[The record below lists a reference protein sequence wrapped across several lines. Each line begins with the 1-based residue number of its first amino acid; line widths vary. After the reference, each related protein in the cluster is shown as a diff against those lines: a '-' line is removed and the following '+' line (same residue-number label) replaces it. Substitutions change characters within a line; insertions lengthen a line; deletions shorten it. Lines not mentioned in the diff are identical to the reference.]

1 MNKTWKRQ
9 VFRHTALYT
18 AILMFSHTGGG
29 GGAQAQTQTQTHK
42 YAIVMNGQNLPEVK
56 WGQDYKKLAQK
67 SNERQFT
74 HTTNFHIKK
83 NVTLSFNNIDEVVA
97 EKKDVVVFGTAT
109 YLPPYGKVSGF
120 DADKL
125 KKRGDALGWIKTT
138 KPGLVGYSYEGVTC
152 QNNYNNA
159 SSGCPELIYKTQFSF
174 GQQGLKKKTTGGLDI
189 AEDKSRDNSPIYKL
203 QDYPGLGVSF
213 NLSSESLVKSIK
225 YNKIISSFSEG
236 VTQQNGTQN
245 QHKDKNLVYTTGD
258 YQYKNKYSSRYV
270 GQNEHSAIAFYLNAK
285 LHLLD
290 KKNIKNIAQGKTVN
304 LGTLKSYVEPT
315 AEWKN
320 KRQNY
325 FQGNWTFE
333 DKGTVSVK
341 LKLPE
346 VKAGRCVNKNNPNPN
361 AKAPS
366 PALTA
371 PALWFG
377 PVQNGKVQMYS
388 ASVSTYPDSSSSQIF
403 LQNLSRKDDTS
414 KPGRYSLKPLSTSEI
429 KSKEPNFTGRQTI
442 IRLDGRV
449 QQIKLGQSNN
459 EVVGFNGNSNN
470 ATFGIVSEGSFMPDT
485 SEWKKVLLPW
495 TVRVF
500 ADDSKF
506 KEFNKEEKDNK
517 PKYSQKYRSRDN
529 GKRERN
535 LGDIVNSPIVAV
547 GGYLATS
554 ANDGMVHI
562 FKKGNGGDE
571 RNYSLKLSYIPGTM
585 PRKDIENKDSTLAKE
600 LRAFAEKGYVGDRY
614 GVDGGFV
621 LRQVN
626 LNGKDHVFMFGAMG
640 FGGRGAYALDL
651 TKADGSDPTKASLFD
666 VKDNGNNG
674 NNGNNRVELGYT
686 VGTPQIGKTHNGKYA
701 AFLASGYATK
711 KIDDPTNK
719 TALYVYDLEN
729 NGNLIKKIEVKDGK
743 GGLSSPTLVD
753 KDLDGTVDIA
763 YAGDRGGKMYRF
775 DLSGQSPDQWT
786 VRPIFE
792 GTKPITSAPAISQ
805 LKDKRVVIF
814 GTGSD
819 LSEEDVDNME
829 EQYIYGIF
837 DDDTA
842 TTGTVNFSGSGG
854 GLLEQ
859 VLSRDNDNKTLF
871 LTDYKRS
878 DGSGSKGWVVKL
890 KDGQRVTVKPTVVLR
905 TAFVTIRKYN
915 DGGCGAETAILGI
928 NTADGGKLTK
938 KSARPIVPDA
948 NKDVAQ
954 YSGHKQTTKG
964 KSIPIGCMQKGN
976 EIVCPN
982 GYVYDK
988 PVNVRYLDEKKTDG
1002 FSTTAD
1008 GDAGGSG
1015 IDPAGKRSGKN
1026 NRCFSQKGV
1035 RTLLMNDLDSLDIT
1049 GPTCGMKRIS
1059 WREVFY

>member
-29 GGAQAQTQTQTHK
+29 GGQAQAQTQTHK
-42 YAIVMNGQNLPEVK
+42 YAIVMNNQKLPEVK
-56 WGQDYKKLAQK
+56 WGNDYSSLTDK
-67 SNERQFT
+67 SNEREVT
-74 HTTNFHIKK
+74 HTSKFVVAKKHISF
-83 NVTLSFNNIDEVVA
+83 SFNNTDEVVA
-97 EKKDVVVFGTAT
+97 EKKDAVVFGAAT

-120 DADKL
+120 DTAKL
-125 KKRGDALGWIKTT
+125 AERKNALDQIGTT
-138 KPGLVGYSYEGVTC
+138 HPGLIGYNYQDVTC
-152 QNNYNNA
+152 A
-159 SSGCPELIYKTQFSF
+159 SGNCPELSYRTQFTF
-174 GQQGLKKKTTGGLDI
+174 NNGLKRNGNGGRLDI
-189 AEDKSRDNSPIYKL
+189 YEDKSRDSSPIYKL
-203 QDYPGLGVSF
+203 KDYPWLGVSF
-213 NLSSESLVKSIK
+213 NLGGESSFKPKRQGSLV
-225 YNKIISSFSEG
+225 SSFSED
-236 VTQQNGTQN
+236 VTQQNGTQD
-245 QHKDKNLVYTTGD
+245 QYKSKNLVYTTDD
-258 YQYKNKYSSRYV
+258 YNSKGNKNHQDKHHAV
-270 GQNEHSAIAFYLNAK
+270 AFYLNAK

-290 KKNIKNIAQGKTVN
+290 KKQIKNIAQGVTVD
-304 LGTLKSYVEPT
+304 LGTLKTRIEPT
-315 AEWKN
+315 DAWKN
-320 KRQNY
+320 RQGSY
-325 FQGNWTFE
+325 FNNGTWTYE
-333 DKGTVSVK
+333 EKGSVSVK

-346 VKAGRCVNKNNPNPN
+346 VKAGRCVNANNPNKST
-361 AKAPS
+361 KAPS

-388 ASVSTYPDSSSSQIF
+388 ASVSTYPDSSSSRIY
-403 LQNLSRKDDTS
+403 LQNLKRKDDPGR
-414 KPGRYSLKPLSTSEI
+414 PGRYSLATLN
-429 KSKEPNFTGRQTI
+429 KSDIESREPTFTGRQTV
-442 IRLDGRV
+442 IRLDKGV
-449 QQIKLGQSNN
+449 HQIKLKGN
-459 EVVGFNGNSNN
+459 EVEGFKGNNGND
-470 ATFGIVSEGSFMPDT
+470 TFGIVSEGSFMPDA

-495 TVRVF
+495 TVRGF

-506 KEFNKEEKDNK
+506 KAFNKEKNNDNK
-517 PKYSQKYRSRDN
+517 PKYSQRYRIRENGNN
-529 GKRERN
+529 GKRD

-547 GGYLATS
+547 GEYLATS

-562 FKKGNGGDE
+562 FKKGNGDA

-585 PRKDIENKDSTLAKE
+585 PRKDIESKDSTLAQE
-600 LRAFAEKGYVGDRY
+600 LRTFAEKGYVGDRY

-621 LRQVN
+621 LREVERG
-626 LNGKDHVFMFGAMG
+626 GKKHVFMFGAMG

-651 TKADGSDPTKASLFD
+651 TKVDSNNPTAVSLFD
-666 VKDNGNNG
+666 VKNDNNNG
-674 NNGNNRVELGYT
+674 NNGVKLGYT

-711 KIDDPTNK
+711 DINSNDNT

-729 NGNLIKKIEVKDGK
+729 NNGTPIAKINVPDGK

-775 DLSGQSPDQWT
+775 DLSGNNPNSWT
-786 VRPIFE
+786 VRTIFE

-819 LSEEDVDNME
+819 LSEEDVDNKDI
-829 EQYIYGIF
+829 QHVYGIF
-837 DDDTA
+837 DNDTDTSVA
-842 TTGTVNFSGSGG
+842 KDGQGN

-859 VLSRDNDNKTLF
+859 VLKKDGNTLF
-871 LTDYKRS
+871 LSDYKRS
-878 DGSGSKGWVVKL
+878 NGSGDKGWVVKL
-890 KDGQRVTVKPTVVLR
+890 EAGQRVTVKPTVVLR
-905 TAFVTIRKYN
+905 TAFVTIRKYKDN
-915 DGGCGAETAILGI
+915 GCGAETAILGI

-938 KSARPIVPDA
+938 KSARPIVPAA
-948 NKDVAQ
+948 NSKVAQ
-954 YSGHKQTTKG
+954 YSGDKKTSSG
-964 KSIPIGCMQKGN
+964 KSIPIGCMEKDNG
-976 EIVCPN
+976 IVCPN

-1059 WREVFY
+1059 WREIFY

>member
-1 MNKTWKRQ
+1 MNKTLKRR
-9 VFRHTALYT
+9 VFRHTALYA

-29 GGAQAQTQTQTHK
+29 GAQAQTHN
-42 YAIVMNGQNLPEVK
+42 YAIVMNEQNQPEVK
-56 WGQDYKKLAQK
+56 QEGSYSTLREKDR
-67 SNERQFT
+67 ERKFIY
-74 HTTNFHIKK
+74 NKGRSGGGS
-83 NVTLSFNNIDEVVA
+83 VSFNNSDELVSRQSGTA
-97 EKKDVVVFGTAT
+97 VFGTAT

-120 DADKL
+120 DADGL
-125 KKRGDALGWIKTT
+125 EKRNNAAGWIRTT
-138 KPGLVGYSYEGVTC
+138 RIALAGYSY
-152 QNNYNNA
+152 A
-159 SSGCPELIYKTQFSF
+159 SVVCKSSTGCPKLVYKTRFSF
-174 GQQGLKKKTTGGLDI
+174 DNPDLEKIGGRLDRHT
-189 AEDKSRDNSPIYKL
+189 DPSRDNSPIYKL
-203 QDYPGLGVSF
+203 KDHPWLGVSF
-213 NLSSESLVKSIK
+213 NLGSENTVKNGKSSSKL
-225 YNKIISSFSEG
+225 ISSFNENNNNQTIVSTTEG
-236 VTQQNGTQN
+236 DPISLGDQQREHTAV
-245 QHKDKNLVYTTGD
+245 VY
-258 YQYKNKYSSRYV
+258 
-270 GQNEHSAIAFYLNAK
+270 YLNAK

-290 KKNIKNIAQGKTVN
+290 KKGIKDITDKTVQ
-304 LGTLKSYVEPT
+304 LGVLKPSIDVKT
-315 AEWKN
+315 QKTGFSGILSFWA
-320 KRQNY
+320 
-325 FQGNWTFE
+325 NWDIKDT
-333 DKGTVSVK
+333 GQIPVK
-341 LKLPE
+341 LGLQQ
-346 VKAGRCVNKNNPNPN
+346 VKADRCINKQNPNP
-361 AKAPS
+361 KSQAPS

-388 ASVSTYPDSSSSQIF
+388 ASVSTYPDSSSSRIF
-403 LQNLSRKDDTS
+403 LQNLKRKNDPN
-414 KPGRYSLKPLSTSEI
+414 KPGRYSLADLSALDI
-429 KSKEPNFTGRQTI
+429 QSKEPTFTGRQTI
-442 IRLDGRV
+442 IRLDGGVRHI
-449 QQIKLGQSNN
+449 QLDKSN
-459 EVVGFNGNSNN
+459 EATGLNGNDGKNE
-470 ATFGIVSEGSFMPDT
+470 TFGIVSEGSFMPDT

-495 TVRVF
+495 TVRDS

-506 KEFNKEEKDNK
+506 KAFNKEENNGNK
-517 PKYSQKYRSRDN
+517 PKYSQKYRIRDN
-529 GKRERN
+529 GNNNNRN

-547 GGYLATS
+547 GEYLATS

-562 FKKGNGGDE
+562 FKKGNGGDD
-571 RNYSLKLSYIPGTM
+571 RSYNLKLSYIPGTM
-585 PRKDIENKDSTLAKE
+585 PRKDIESKESTLAKE

-621 LRQVN
+621 LRKVER
-626 LNGKDHVFMFGAMG
+626 NGKDHVFMFGAMG

-651 TKADGSDPTKASLFD
+651 TKIDSNNLTGVSMFD
-666 VKDNGNNG
+666 VPNDKNN
-674 NNGNNRVELGYT
+674 NKNDNNRVELGYT
-686 VGTPQIGKTHNGKYA
+686 VGTPQIGKTHDGKYA

-711 KIDDPTNK
+711 TIDDQQNK
-719 TALYVYDLEN
+719 TALYVYDLESS
-729 NGNLIKKIEVKDGK
+729 GTLIKKIDVPGGK

-753 KDLDGTVDIA
+753 KDLDGIVDIA
-763 YAGDRGGKMYRF
+763 YAGDRGGNMYRF
-775 DLSGQSPDQWT
+775 DLSSDNPSSWT
-786 VRPIFE
+786 VRTIFS
-792 GTKPITSAPAISQ
+792 GNKPITSAPAISQ

-819 LSEEDVDNME
+819 LSEDDVDKTD

-842 TTGTVNFSGSGG
+842 TTGPVNVSGTGG

-859 VLSRDNDNKTLF
+859 VLTEENKTLF

-905 TAFVTIRKYN
+905 TAFVTIRKYKDN
-915 DGGCGAETAILGI
+915 GCGAETAILGI

-938 KSARPIVPDA
+938 KSARPIVPADNTA
-948 NKDVAQ
+948 VAQ

-964 KSIPIGCMQKGN
+964 KSIPIGCMEKDNG
-976 EIVCPN
+976 IVCPN

-1015 IDPAGKRSGKN
+1015 IDPDGKRSGKN

-1059 WREVFY
+1059 WREIFY

>member
-1 MNKTWKRQ
+1 MNKTLKRQ
-9 VFRHTALYT
+9 VFRHTALYA

-29 GGAQAQTQTQTHK
+29 GAQAETHN
-42 YAIVMNGQNLPEVK
+42 YAIVMNEQNQLKVK
-56 WGQDYKKLAQK
+56 QEGSYSTLREKDR
-67 SNERQFT
+67 ERKFIYNRGRQGGGSVFFDNT
-74 HTTNFHIKK
+74 D
-83 NVTLSFNNIDEVVA
+83 TLVSRQSGTA
-97 EKKDVVVFGTAT
+97 VFGTAT

-120 DADKL
+120 DERKL
-125 KKRGDALGWIKTT
+125 KERNNAVDWIHTT
-138 KPGLVGYSYEGVTC
+138 RAGLAGYAYTNVICRSSDQCPQLVYETKFSFDGIGLVK
-152 QNNYNNA
+152 NA
-159 SSGCPELIYKTQFSF
+159 GR
-174 GQQGLKKKTTGGLDI
+174 LDRHS
-189 AEDKSRDNSPIYKL
+189 DPSRENSPIYKL
-203 QDYPGLGVSF
+203 KDHPWLGVSF
-213 NLSSESLVKSIK
+213 NLGSENTVKNGNSF
-225 YNKIISSFSEG
+225 NRLISSFSEDNNNQTIVSTTRG
-236 VTQQNGTQN
+236 HLISLGDQQ
-245 QHKDKNLVYTTGD
+245 
-258 YQYKNKYSSRYV
+258 R
-270 GQNEHSAIAFYLNAK
+270 EHTAMAYYLNAK

-290 KKNIKNIAQGKTVN
+290 KKGIKDIAQGKTVD
-304 LGTLKSYVEPT
+304 LGTLRPRVEAKVRRGGGNLLNFWAT
-315 AEWKN
+315 WKI
-320 KRQNY
+320 
-325 FQGNWTFE
+325 E
-333 DKGTVSVK
+333 DKGNITVR
-341 LKLPE
+341 LDLPE
-346 VKAGRCVNKNNPNPN
+346 VKAGRCTNAAHPNSK
-361 AKAPS
+361 AKPPS

-377 PVQNGKVQMYS
+377 PVQNGKAEMYS
-388 ASVSTYPDSSSSQIF
+388 ASVSTYPDSSSSRIF
-403 LQNLSRKDDTS
+403 LQNLKRKNDPN
-414 KPGRYSLKPLSTSEI
+414 KPGRYSLADLSASDI
-429 KSKEPNFTGRQTI
+429 QSKEPTFTSRQTV
-442 IRLDGRV
+442 IRLDKGV
-449 QQIKLGQSNN
+449 HQIKLQGN
-459 EVVGFNGNSNN
+459 EVTGFNGNSNN
-470 ATFGIVSEGSFMPDT
+470 ATFGIVSEGSFMPDA

-495 TVRVF
+495 TVR
-500 ADDSKF
+500 ASNDDGQF
-506 KEFNKEEKDNK
+506 NTFNKKENNGK
-517 PKYSQKYRSRDN
+517 PTYSQKYRSRDN
-529 GKRERN
+529 SKRERD

-562 FKKGNGGDE
+562 FKKGNGDA
-571 RNYSLKLSYIPGTM
+571 RDYSLKLSYIPGTM
-585 PRKDIENKDSTLAKE
+585 PRKDIQNTESTLAKE

-621 LRQVN
+621 LRKVDN
-626 LNGKDHVFMFGAMG
+626 LNGQNRVFMFGAMG

-651 TKADGSDPTKASLFD
+651 TKADDNDPTKASLFD

-674 NNGNNRVELGYT
+674 NNGNNGVKLGYT
-686 VGTPQIGKTHNGKYA
+686 VGTPQIGKTHNDKYA

-711 KIDDPTNK
+711 TIDDQQNK
-719 TALYVYDLEN
+719 TALYVYDLESS
-729 NGNLIKKIEVKDGK
+729 GTLIKKIDVPGGK

-763 YAGDRGGKMYRF
+763 YAGDRGGSMYRF
-775 DLSGQSPDQWT
+775 DLSSQSPDQWT

-792 GTKPITSAPAISQ
+792 GTKPITSAPAVSK

-819 LSEEDVDNME
+819 LSEEDVDSKE
-829 EQYIYGIF
+829 IQHVYGIF
-837 DDDTA
+837 DNDTD
-842 TTGTVNFSGSGG
+842 TGTAQDGQGK

-859 VLSRDNDNKTLF
+859 VLSEENKTLF

-878 DGSGSKGWVVKL
+878 NGSGSKGWMVKL
-890 KDGQRVTVKPTVVLR
+890 QPGQRVTVKPTVVLR

-915 DGGCGAETAILGI
+915 DGGCGAQTAILGI

-938 KSARPIVPDA
+938 KSARPIVPADNTA
-948 NKDVAQ
+948 VAQ
-954 YSGHKQTTKG
+954 YSGHKKGING

-1015 IDPAGKRSGKN
+1015 IDPDGKRSGKN

-1059 WREVFY
+1059 WREIFY

>member
-1 MNKTWKRQ
+1 
-9 VFRHTALYT
+9 
-18 AILMFSHTGGG
+18 G
-29 GGAQAQTQTQTHK
+29 GGAQAQTNTYP
-42 YAIVMNGQNLPEVK
+42 YAIVMNAQKLPEVK
-56 WGQDYKKLAQK
+56 WGDAYSSLPNK
-67 SNERQFT
+67 SNPRQVTFT
-74 HTTNFHIKK
+74 SNFSFTKRNSIF
-83 NVTLSFNNIDEVVA
+83 SFNNTDEVVA
-97 EKKDVVVFGTAT
+97 QKNGTVVFGTAT

-120 DADKL
+120 DAAKL
-125 KKRGDALGWIKTT
+125 TKRGDALDWIGTT
-138 KPGLVGYSYEGVTC
+138 HPGLVGYSYQGNTC
-152 QNNYNNA
+152 
-159 SSGCPELIYKTQFSF
+159 SSGNCPDVSYKTQFTF
-174 GQQGLKKKTTGGLDI
+174 GNSGLAKKTNGGGLDI
-189 AEDKSRDNSPIYKL
+189 YADKSRDNSPIYKL
-203 QDYPGLGVSF
+203 QGYPWLGVSF
-213 NLSSESLVKSIK
+213 NLSSESLFESKHLKKTV
-225 YNKIISSFSEG
+225 SSFSED
-236 VTQQNGTQN
+236 VTQQNGAGS

-258 YQYKNKYSSRYV
+258 GRNHGNQVHQDKHHAV
-270 GQNEHSAIAFYLNAK
+270 VFYLNAK

-290 KKNIKNIAQGKTVN
+290 KKQIKNIAQGSELN
-304 LGTLKSYVEPT
+304 LGTLKTRIEPT
-315 AEWKN
+315 DAWKN
-320 KRQNY
+320 QRHLVINA
-325 FQGNWTFE
+325 NWEFKDT
-333 DKGTVSVK
+333 GTVSVK

-346 VKAGRCVNKNNPNPN
+346 VKAGRCINKDNPNPKS
-361 AKAPS
+361 KAPS

-377 PVQNGKVQMYS
+377 PVQNGKAEMYS
-388 ASVSTYPDSSSSQIF
+388 ASVSTYPDSSSSRIF
-403 LQNLSRKDDTS
+403 LQNLKRKTDTS
-414 KPGRYSLKPLSTSEI
+414 RPGRYSLATLN
-429 KSKEPNFTGRQTI
+429 KSDIESREPTFTGRQTI
-442 IRLDGRV
+442 IRLDGGV
-449 QQIKLGQSNN
+449 QQIKLQGN
-459 EVVGFNGNSNN
+459 EGTSFNVNNGNN
-470 ATFGIVSEGSFMPDT
+470 TFGIVKDLGVDPDA

-495 TVRVF
+495 TVRGF

-506 KEFNKEEKDNK
+506 KEFNKEENNGK
-517 PKYSQKYRSRDN
+517 PKYSQKYRSRDTNN
-529 GKRERN
+529 GNRN

-547 GGYLATS
+547 GEYLATS

-562 FKKGNGGDE
+562 FKKGNGGDA

-585 PRKDIENKDSTLAKE
+585 PRKDIENKESTLAKE

-621 LRQVN
+621 LRKVER
-626 LNGKDHVFMFGAMG
+626 NGKDHVFMFGAMG

-651 TKADGSDPTKASLFD
+651 TKIDSNNLTGVSMFD
-666 VKDNGNNG
+666 VQNDKNN
-674 NNGNNRVELGYT
+674 NKNDNNRVELGYT
-686 VGTPQIGKTHNGKYA
+686 VGTPQIGKTHNDKYA

-711 KIDDPTNK
+711 TIDSTDNK

-753 KDLDGTVDIA
+753 KDLDGIVDIA
-763 YAGDRGGKMYRF
+763 YAGDRGGNMYRF
-775 DLSGQSPDQWT
+775 DLSSDNPSSWT
-786 VRPIFE
+786 VRTIFQ

-819 LSEEDVDNME
+819 LSEEDVDKND

-842 TTGTVNFSGSGG
+842 TNNVKVDLKGLGG

-859 VLSRDNDNKTLF
+859 HLTQEDKTLF

-878 DGSGSKGWVVKL
+878 DGSGNKGWIVKL
-890 KDGQRVTVKPTVVLR
+890 KEGQRVTVKPTVVLR

-938 KSARPIVPDA
+938 KSARPIVPEA
-948 NKDVAQ
+948 NTAVAQ
-954 YSGHKQTTKG
+954 YSGHKQTAKG
-964 KSIPIGCMQKGN
+964 KSIPIGCMWKNN
-976 EIVCPN
+976 ETVCPN

-1015 IDPAGKRSGKN
+1015 IDPDGKRAGKN

-1035 RTLLMNDLDSLDIT
+1035 RTLLMNDLDSL
-1049 GPTCGMKRIS
+1049 
-1059 WREVFY
+1059 

>member
-1 MNKTWKRQ
+1 
-9 VFRHTALYT
+9 
-18 AILMFSHTGGG
+18 MFSHTGGG
-29 GGAQAQTQTQTHK
+29 GGRQAQAQTHQ
-42 YAIVMNGQNLPEVK
+42 YSIVMNGQNLPEVK
-56 WGQDYKKLAQK
+56 WGRAHSSLLHK
-67 SNERQFT
+67 NNIRQFT
-74 HTTNFHIKK
+74 FTNSTGIRQNRIF
-83 NVTLSFNNIDEVVA
+83 SFNNTDEVVA
-97 EKKDVVVFGTAT
+97 EKKDVVVFGAAT

-120 DADKL
+120 DTAKL
-125 KKRGDALGWIKTT
+125 TERGKALNWIGTT
-138 KPGLVGYSYEGVTC
+138 RPGVIGYSYQGITC
-152 QNNYNNA
+152 S
-159 SSGCPELIYKTQFSF
+159 SSGCPELNYSTQFTF
-174 GQQGLKKKTTGGLDI
+174 GNQGLKRKTKGGLDI
-189 AEDKSRDNSPIYKL
+189 DEDKSRDNSPIYKL
-203 QDYPGLGVSF
+203 QDYPWLGVSF
-213 NLSSESLVKSIK
+213 NLSGESSFRPKRNNQL
-225 YNKIISSFSEG
+225 ISSFGEE
-236 VTQQNGTQN
+236 VTQNNGAQSPY
-245 QHKDKNLVYTTGD
+245 KDKNLVYTTAD
-258 YQYKNKYSSRYV
+258 YNNKNNNTHQDKSHAV
-270 GQNEHSAIAFYLNAK
+270 AFYLNAK

-290 KKNIKNIAQGKTVN
+290 KKQIQNIAKNKTFN
-304 LGTLKSYVEPT
+304 LGTLKTRIELT
-315 AEWKN
+315 EEWKKKN
-320 KRQNY
+320 TNGIL
-325 FQGNWTFE
+325 FAVNWEFKDT
-333 DKGTVSVK
+333 GTVSVK

-346 VKAGRCVNKNNPNPN
+346 VKAGRCVNKDNPNPKS
-361 AKAPS
+361 KAPS

-377 PVQNGKVQMYS
+377 PVKDGKAEMYS

-414 KPGRYSLKPLSTSEI
+414 KPGRYSLKPLSMSEI
-429 KSKEPNFTGRQTI
+429 KSKEPSFTGRQTI
-442 IRLDGRV
+442 IRLDGGVRE
-449 QQIKLGQSNN
+449 IKLDRNN
-459 EVVGFNGNSNN
+459 EATGLNGNDGKNE
-470 ATFGIVSEGSFMPDT
+470 TFGIVSEGSFMPDT

-495 TVRVF
+495 TVRGL
-500 ADDSKF
+500 DNYNQF
-506 KEFNKEEKDNK
+506 KIFNQEAKDGK

-529 GKRERN
+529 NKGERN

-547 GGYLATS
+547 GEYLATS

-562 FKKGNGGDE
+562 FKQSGGDE

-585 PRKDIENKDSTLAKE
+585 PRKDIQSQDSTLAKE

-621 LRQVN
+621 LRQVER
-626 LNGKDHVFMFGAMG
+626 NGKDHVFMFGAMG

-651 TKADGSDPTKASLFD
+651 TKADGNDPTKASLFD
-666 VKDNGNNG
+666 VKDNG

-686 VGTPQIGKTHNGKYA
+686 VGTPQIGKTHNDKYA

-711 KIDDPTNK
+711 EITSGDNK

-753 KDLDGTVDIA
+753 KDLDGTIDIA

-775 DLSGQSPDQWT
+775 DLSSQNPDQWT

-819 LSEEDVDNME
+819 LSEDDVDSKE
-829 EQYIYGIF
+829 IQHVYGIF
-837 DDDTA
+837 DNDTD
-842 TTGTVNFSGSGG
+842 TGVAKDGQGN

-859 VLSRDNDNKTLF
+859 VLSEENKTLF

-878 DGSGSKGWVVKL
+878 NGSGSKGWMVKL
-890 KDGQRVTVKPTVVLR
+890 QPRQRVTVKPTVVLR
-905 TAFVTIRKYN
+905 TAFVTIHKYTGT
-915 DGGCGAETAILGI
+915 DKCGAETAILGI

-938 KSARPIVPDA
+938 KSARPIVPEA
-948 NKDVAQ
+948 NQAVAQ
-954 YSGHKQTTKG
+954 YSGHKQTAKG
-964 KSIPIGCMQKGN
+964 KSIPIGCMWKNN
-976 EIVCPN
+976 ETVCPN

-1059 WREVFY
+1059 WREVFF

>member
-1 MNKTWKRQ
+1 
-9 VFRHTALYT
+9 
-18 AILMFSHTGGG
+18 
-29 GGAQAQTQTQTHK
+29 
-42 YAIVMNGQNLPEVK
+42 
-56 WGQDYKKLAQK
+56 
-67 SNERQFT
+67 
-74 HTTNFHIKK
+74 
-83 NVTLSFNNIDEVVA
+83 
-97 EKKDVVVFGTAT
+97 
-109 YLPPYGKVSGF
+109 
-120 DADKL
+120 
-125 KKRGDALGWIKTT
+125 
-138 KPGLVGYSYEGVTC
+138 
-152 QNNYNNA
+152 
-159 SSGCPELIYKTQFSF
+159 
-174 GQQGLKKKTTGGLDI
+174 
-189 AEDKSRDNSPIYKL
+189 
-203 QDYPGLGVSF
+203 
-213 NLSSESLVKSIK
+213 
-225 YNKIISSFSEG
+225 
-236 VTQQNGTQN
+236 
-245 QHKDKNLVYTTGD
+245 
-258 YQYKNKYSSRYV
+258 
-270 GQNEHSAIAFYLNAK
+270 
-285 LHLLD
+285 
-290 KKNIKNIAQGKTVN
+290 
-304 LGTLKSYVEPT
+304 
-315 AEWKN
+315 
-320 KRQNY
+320 
-325 FQGNWTFE
+325 
-333 DKGTVSVK
+333 
-341 LKLPE
+341 
-346 VKAGRCVNKNNPNPN
+346 
-361 AKAPS
+361 
-366 PALTA
+366 
-371 PALWFG
+371 WFG

-429 KSKEPNFTGRQTI
+429 KSKEPSFAGRQTV
-442 IRLDGRV
+442 IRLDGVV
-449 QQIKLGQSNN
+449 QQIKLSRNN
-459 EVVGFNGNSNN
+459 DEVVNFNVNN
-470 ATFGIVSEGSFMPDT
+470 GKNDTFGIVSEGSFMPDT

-495 TVRVF
+495 TVR
-500 ADDSKF
+500 ASNDDNQF
-506 KEFNKEEKDNK
+506 KTINQQLNQQKIQ
-517 PKYSQKYRSRDN
+517 YSQRYRIRENGNN
-529 GKRERN
+529 GKRD

-562 FKKGNGGDE
+562 FKKNGGGDD

-585 PRKDIENKDSTLAKE
+585 PRKDIQSQDSTLAKE

-621 LRQVN
+621 LRQY
-626 LNGKDHVFMFGAMG
+626 KDRVFMFGAMG

-651 TKADGSDPTKASLFD
+651 SKADSNDPKNASLFD
-666 VKDNGNNG
+666 VKNGDSSA
-674 NNGNNRVELGYT
+674 ELGYT

-729 NGNLIKKIEVKDGK
+729 NGTLIRKIEVKDGK

-763 YAGDRGGKMYRF
+763 YAGDRGGNMYRF
-775 DLSGQSPDQWT
+775 DLSGNNPNSWT
-786 VRPIFE
+786 VRTIFE
-792 GTKPITSAPAISQ
+792 GNKPITSAPAISQ

-819 LSEEDVDNME
+819 LSEDDVLSTD

-837 DDDTA
+837 DDDTVA
-842 TTGTVNFSGSGG
+842 NNVNVKLSGLGG

-859 VLSRDNDNKTLF
+859 KLSEENKTLF

-878 DGSGSKGWVVKL
+878 DGSGDKGWVVKL

-938 KSARPIVPDA
+938 KSARPIVPEA
-948 NKDVAQ
+948 NQAVAQ
-954 YSGHKQTTKG
+954 YSGHKKGTNG
-964 KSIPIGCMQKGN
+964 KSIPIGCMEKNGGT
-976 EIVCPN
+976 VCPN

-1049 GPTCGMKRIS
+1049 GPMCGMKRIS
-1059 WREVFY
+1059 WREIFY

>member
-29 GGAQAQTQTQTHK
+29 GGQAQAQTQTHK
-42 YAIVMNGQNLPEVK
+42 YAIVMNAQNLPEVK
-56 WGQDYKKLAQK
+56 WGNQYQSLTHK
-67 SNERQFT
+67 SNEREVI
-74 HTTNFHIKK
+74 HTSGFSLVKKHISF
-83 NVTLSFNNIDEVVA
+83 SFNNTDEVVA
-97 EKKDVVVFGTAT
+97 EKKDAVVFGAAT

-120 DADKL
+120 D
-125 KKRGDALGWIKTT
+125 TT
-138 KPGLVGYSYEGVTC
+138 KLTERKNAVDQIGTTHPGLVGYSYEGSTC
-152 QNNYNNA
+152 
-159 SSGCPELIYKTQFSF
+159 SSEGCPTVAYRTQFTF
-174 GQQGLKKKTTGGLDI
+174 GNSSLAKKTNGGGLDI
-189 AEDKSRDNSPIYKL
+189 YEDKSRDNSPIYKL
-203 QDYPGLGVSF
+203 KDHPWLGVSF
-213 NLSSESLVKSIK
+213 NLGGESSFKPKRQGSLV
-225 YNKIISSFSEG
+225 SSFSED
-236 VTQQNGTQN
+236 VTQQNGADS
-245 QHKDKNLVYTTGD
+245 QHKGKNLVYTTDD
-258 YQYKNKYSSRYV
+258 YKSQNNKNHQDKHHAV
-270 GQNEHSAIAFYLNAK
+270 AFYLNAK

-290 KKNIKNIAQGKTVN
+290 KKHITNIAQVGTVD
-304 LGTLKSYVEPT
+304 LGTLKTRIEPT
-315 AEWKN
+315 EAWK
-320 KRQNY
+320 KQNNN
-325 FQGNWTFE
+325 FFSGSWTYE
-333 DKGTVSVK
+333 EKGLVSVK

-429 KSKEPNFTGRQTI
+429 KSKEPTFTGRQTV
-442 IRLDGRV
+442 IRLDSGV
-449 QQIKLGQSNN
+449 QQIKLGKNNN
-459 EVVGFNGNSNN
+459 EVTGFNGNSNN

-495 TVRVF
+495 TVRGF
-500 ADDSKF
+500 ADDNRF
-506 KEFNKEEKDNK
+506 KSINQESSQ
-517 PKYSQKYRSRDN
+517 YSQRYRIRDN
-529 GKRERN
+529 NSNRN

-547 GGYLATS
+547 GEYLATS

-562 FKKGNGGDE
+562 FKKNGGGDD

-585 PRKDIENKDSTLAKE
+585 PRKDIESKDSTLAKE

-621 LRQVN
+621 LRQVERD
-626 LNGKDHVFMFGAMG
+626 GKTRVFMFGAMG

-651 TKADGSDPTKASLFD
+651 TKAENGNPTAVSLFD
-666 VKDNGNNG
+666 VKHDNSGNNS
-674 NNGNNRVELGYT
+674 NNSNNSVQLGYT

-711 KIDDPTNK
+711 TIDDQQNK
-719 TALYVYDLEN
+719 TALYVYDLESN
-729 NGNLIKKIEVKDGK
+729 NGTPIATINVPDGK

-775 DLSGQSPDQWT
+775 DLSGNNPNSWT
-786 VRPIFE
+786 VRTIFE

-819 LSEEDVDNME
+819 LSEEDVDNKDI
-829 EQYIYGIF
+829 QHVYGIF
-837 DDDTA
+837 DNDTDTSVA
-842 TTGTVNFSGSGG
+842 KDGQGN

-859 VLSRDNDNKTLF
+859 VLKKDGNTLF
-871 LTDYKRS
+871 LSDYKRS
-878 DGSGSKGWVVKL
+878 NGSGDKGWVVKL
-890 KDGQRVTVKPTVVLR
+890 EAGQRVTVKPTVVLR
-905 TAFVTIRKYN
+905 TAFVTIRKYTT
-915 DGGCGAETAILGI
+915 DGCGAETAILGI

-938 KSARPIVPDA
+938 KSARPIVPEA
-948 NKDVAQ
+948 NTAVAQ
-954 YSGHKQTTKG
+954 YSGHKKTSSG
-964 KSIPIGCMQKGN
+964 KSIPIGCMEKNGGT
-976 EIVCPN
+976 VCPN

-1015 IDPAGKRSGKN
+1015 IDPDGKRSGKN

-1059 WREVFY
+1059 WREIFY

>member
-29 GGAQAQTQTQTHK
+29 GGQAQAQTQTQTHK
-42 YAIVMNGQNLPEVK
+42 YAIVMNAQNLPEVK
-56 WGQDYKKLAQK
+56 WGNQYQSLTHK
-67 SNERQFT
+67 SNEREVI
-74 HTTNFHIKK
+74 HTSGFSLAKKHISF
-83 NVTLSFNNIDEVVA
+83 SFNNTDEVVA
-97 EKKDVVVFGTAT
+97 EKKDAVVFGAAT

-120 DADKL
+120 D
-125 KKRGDALGWIKTT
+125 TT
-138 KPGLVGYSYEGVTC
+138 KLTERKNAVDQIGTTHPGLVGYSYEGNTC
-152 QNNYNNA
+152 
-159 SSGCPELIYKTQFSF
+159 SSGGCPTVAYRTQFTF
-174 GQQGLKKKTTGGLDI
+174 GNSSLAKKTNGGGLDI
-189 AEDKSRDNSPIYKL
+189 YEDKSRDNSPIYKL
-203 QDYPGLGVSF
+203 KDHPWLGVSF
-213 NLSSESLVKSIK
+213 NLGGESSFKPKRQGSLV
-225 YNKIISSFSEG
+225 SSFSED
-236 VTQQNGTQN
+236 VTQQNGADS
-245 QHKDKNLVYTTGD
+245 QHKGKNLVYTTDD
-258 YQYKNKYSSRYV
+258 YKSQNNKNHQDKHHAV
-270 GQNEHSAIAFYLNAK
+270 AFYLNAK

-290 KKNIKNIAQGKTVN
+290 KKHITNIAQVGTVD
-304 LGTLKSYVEPT
+304 LGTLKTRIEPT
-315 AEWKN
+315 EAWK
-320 KRQNY
+320 KQNNN
-325 FQGNWTFE
+325 FFSGSWTYE
-333 DKGTVSVK
+333 EKGLVSVE

-346 VKAGRCVNKNNPNPN
+346 VKAGRCINANNPNKST
-361 AKAPS
+361 KAPS

-388 ASVSTYPDSSSSQIF
+388 ASVSTYPDSSSSRIF
-403 LQNLSRKDDTS
+403 LQNLKRKNDPN
-414 KPGRYSLKPLSTSEI
+414 KPGRYSLADLA
-429 KSKEPNFTGRQTI
+429 KSDIENRQPNFTGRQTI
-442 IRLDGRV
+442 IRLDGGVRE
-449 QQIKLGQSNN
+449 IKLNRNHEATGL
-459 EVVGFNGNSNN
+459 NGNTNN
-470 ATFGIVSEGSFMPDT
+470 NTFGIVQEYGFKPQDD
-485 SEWKKVLLPW
+485 EWKKVLLPW
-495 TVRVF
+495 TVR
-500 ADDSKF
+500 ASNDDNQF
-506 KEFNKEEKDNK
+506 KTINQQLNQQKIQ
-517 PKYSQKYRSRDN
+517 YSQRYRIRENGNN
-529 GKRERN
+529 GKRD

-547 GGYLATS
+547 GEYLATS

-562 FKKGNGGDE
+562 FKKGNGDA

-585 PRKDIENKDSTLAKE
+585 PRKNIENQDSTLAKE

-621 LRQVN
+621 LRQVEWKGQN
-626 LNGKDHVFMFGAMG
+626 RVFMFGAMG

-651 TKADGSDPTKASLFD
+651 SKIDSNNPTAVSLFD
-666 VKDNGNNG
+666 VKHDS

-686 VGTPQIGKTHNGKYA
+686 VGTPQIGKTHDGKYA

-711 KIDDPTNK
+711 DITSGDNK
-719 TALYVYDLEN
+719 TALYVYDLESS
-729 NGNLIKKIEVKDGK
+729 GTLIKKIDVPDGK

-753 KDLDGTVDIA
+753 RDLDGTIDIA

-775 DLSGQSPDQWT
+775 DLSGNNPNSWT
-786 VRPIFE
+786 VRTIFE

-819 LSEEDVDNME
+819 LSEDDVLSTD
-829 EQYIYGIF
+829 EQHIYGIF

-842 TTGTVNFSGSGG
+842 TNNVKVDLKGLGG

-859 VLSRDNDNKTLF
+859 HLTQEDKTLF

-878 DGSGSKGWVVKL
+878 DGSGDKGWVVKL
-890 KDGQRVTVKPTVVLR
+890 EAGQRVTVKPTVVLR
-905 TAFVTIRKYN
+905 TAFVTIHKYTGT
-915 DGGCGAETAILGI
+915 DKCGAETAILGI

-938 KSARPIVPDA
+938 KSARPIVPEA
-948 NKDVAQ
+948 NQAVAQ
-954 YSGHKQTTKG
+954 YSGHKKTANG

-976 EIVCPN
+976 ETVCPN

-988 PVNVRYLDEKKTDG
+988 PVNVRYLDEKKIDG

-1059 WREVFY
+1059 WREIFY